1 MCDKDTNKSD
11 SYKTFTQNILNISNF
26 ALPNLKTMPKYI
38 PNSLFSDCYASVGN
52 ITFFHKDGECY
63 FKTKANPNFPATHGQ
78 QVQLSIHHRGIQE
91 WKNLSHDEQIEWN
104 ALART
109 VRSKRPP
116 FNTSS
121 HISGYNLF
129 MSAYHGLA
137 CIGNEHIPEPQPIP
151 NVPIIHLEIASA
163 TVINEKDLQISFRII
178 GDTLPEN
185 FRIIGKL
192 QLTAPGFKSHRG
204 KFRNHIG
211 LMTDNVHVSFL
222 MHDYKSVSGHDQKE
236 YQVHLRYFLIDADSG
251 HRSKEHSLSAS
262 TSI

>member
-1 MCDKDTNKSD
+1 MT
-11 SYKTFTQNILNISNF
+11 NF
-26 ALPNLKTMPKYI
+26 AYPNLKTMPKYI

-52 ITFFHKDGECY
+52 ITFFHKDGECF
-63 FKTKANPNFPATHGQ
+63 FKTKANPTFPGTAGQ
-78 QVQLSIHHRGIQE
+78 QVQLSIHQRGLQE
-91 WKNLSHDEQIEWN
+91 WRNLGHDEQLEWN

-137 CIGNEHIPEPQPIP
+137 CIGDEHIPEPKPLP
-151 NVPIIHLEIASA
+151 DFPIIHLEIASA
-163 TVINEKDLQISFRII
+163 TVINGNDLQISFRIT
-178 GDTLPEN
+178 GDPIPEN
-185 FRIIGKL
+185 IRIIGKL

-211 LMTDNVHVSFL
+211 LMTDNVHVCFL
-222 MHDYKSVSGHDQKE
+222 MHDYKAVSGLDLQE
-236 YQVHLRYFLIDADSG
+236 YQAHLRFFLIDADSG
-251 HRSKEHSLSAS
+251 HRSKESSLSVGI
-262 TSI
+262 SI